1 MANPQNT
8 YIGMRYVPVYMGE
21 WDESQTYESLVIVT
35 HDNDT
40 LISNRPVPANTPITD
55 TTYWA
60 KMYGGNAQLDN
71 VNTLVEGFQ
80 NQLDAMNTKLDEL
93 GQGGY
98 VWKPSLAYN
107 MAPGDDIT
115 TKLENLSAGENIGFA
130 AGEYLISSAIT
141 VNAKCMFAPG
151 AVLKSSEPIIFTQD
165 IVAFD
170 QQIFNIGNP
179 ASPTTYTIPNQRI
192 RPEWYGA
199 QGDGT
204 SNDSYAF
211 EAALSAQEG
220 IKSLELGN
228 KTYALASNV
237 DLPATT
243 NIYGTG
249 STLAFGANGQITF
262 SDENS
267 VQTRI
272 ERCII
277 TYPNSTNGAIVVGNN
292 IQHFIVMN
300 CQVGRLTFVLNP
312 PDITTTD
319 RRISLE
325 GCVMNT
331 NGYSILNMI
340 NQYADM
346 RGYHITLNNCIF
358 LGNSSVNVLNIPTA
372 STKLIQADVTLSNCL
387 SPSAPLIKSGGNL
400 VLDNNFPCYV
410 TSSFTA
416 KDTTVSIA
424 LISGTQT
431 ATYGLTASNCD
442 ITVNNPGIFI
452 DLALSG
458 NIDNCRFHG
467 TQPFNFT
474 ASKAGKDIVISQS
487 LADAGTTVNLTG
499 RSDWTG
505 GVLVT
510 DCNFGSENV
519 QNNPKTFIFNNS
531 PWGEIEQSDTL
542 TPLYSL
548 VISAVSNAASG
559 VRCANNVLYFP
570 KGTYGNTLTLKGYLV
585 NSHTGQR
592 VTNVTIPGNISRDH
606 NVVFDHQIS
615 ITSNPYISLSLDS
628 DSDNGG
634 LLISCGTYSPSGG
647 KSVAALMQ
655 ESPAGSHSWAIQEL
669 TKFNS
674 SILIGIICYYDN

>member
-8 YIGMRYVPVYMGE
+8 YIGMRYVPIYDGE
-21 WDESQTYESLVIVT
+21 WDITKEYESLVIVT
-35 HDNDT
+35 NNNDT

-55 TTYWA
+55 ETYWA

-80 NQLDAMNTKLDEL
+80 GQLDAMNTKLDEL

-115 TKLENLSAGENIGFA
+115 TKLEALSAGENVGFS
-130 AGEYLISSAIT
+130 AGEYIISTGIT

-151 AVLKSSEPIIFTQD
+151 AIIKASEPVIFTQD

-179 ASPTTYTIPNQRI
+179 ASPITYTIPNQRI

-220 IKSLELGN
+220 IKTLELGN

-243 NIYGTG
+243 NIYGNG
-249 STLAFGANGQITF
+249 ATLAFGANGQITL
-262 SDENS
+262 SDESS

-272 ERCII
+272 ERCNIS
-277 TYPNSTNGAIVVGNN
+277 YPNSTNGAIVIGNG

-300 CQVGRLTFVLNP
+300 CQVGRLSFVLNP

-325 GCVMNT
+325 SCVMNT
-331 NGYSILNMI
+331 NGYSIINMI
-340 NQYADM
+340 SQYADM

-358 LGNSSVNVLNIPTA
+358 LGNSSINVLNIPTA
-372 STKLIQADVTLSNCL
+372 STKLILADVTLSNCL
-387 SPSAPLIKSGGNL
+387 SPSSPLIQSGGNL
-400 VLDNNFPCYV
+400 VLDNNFPCFV

-442 ITVNNPGIFI
+442 ITINNPGIFL

-487 LADAGTTVNLTG
+487 LADDGTTINLTG
-499 RSDWTG
+499 RSDWSG

-510 DCNFGSENV
+510 DCNFGADNV
-519 QNNPKTFIFNNS
+519 QSNEGTFIFNNS
-531 PWGEIEQSDTL
+531 PWGESNVNNSEHMLRMILLSDQQGQPTTGIGTVGTWCGVGYLKAPFPITPHFSVRFLNEKGAAVSLPADATDTSFRMIAMPGAGSTINFSLKTSQPFNNINYDLYLNESELATL
-542 TPLYSL
+542 TVNANLNKTLY
-548 VISAVSNAASG
+548 IKGEIYIKTQSG
-559 VRCANNVLYFP
+559 KTLYAWADWMIQ
-570 KGTYGNTLTLKGYLV
+570 L
-585 NSHTGQR
+585 
-592 VTNVTIPGNISRDH
+592 
-606 NVVFDHQIS
+606 
-615 ITSNPYISLSLDS
+615 
-628 DSDNGG
+628 
-634 LLISCGTYSPSGG
+634 
-647 KSVAALMQ
+647 VAA
-655 ESPAGSHSWAIQEL
+655 
-669 TKFNS
+669 T
-674 SILIGIICYYDN
+674 